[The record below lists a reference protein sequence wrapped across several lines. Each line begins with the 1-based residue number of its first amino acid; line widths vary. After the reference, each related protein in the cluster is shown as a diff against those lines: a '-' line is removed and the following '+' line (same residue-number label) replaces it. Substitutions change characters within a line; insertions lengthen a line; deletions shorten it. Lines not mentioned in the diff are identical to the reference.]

1 VSICARFA
9 PEVRSVALDALPGA
23 GPHADSLPGPVVRI
37 APGTV
42 NVTNIEALKTIY
54 GSRETFRKSQF
65 YRLLAVPGQQGLFN
79 TIDVEFHRRHRRLLA
94 GPMAESSLWPM
105 LPIVDARLAF
115 TLSRMRQ
122 EMASRGAAD
131 VFKWWLFMATDIIGE
146 LTFGDSF
153 RMLELGHASF
163 VRCLL
168 CRTAANTRSQKN
180 EYTLELEQG
189 SLVGAIRCTFP
200 FWVQLCSV
208 IPLPVFK
215 RVHGAG
221 QRMTQYASDSL
232 ERYRRLIASGS
243 DKMQDTLF
251 SKLFKANG
259 EGTMPYNEIRD
270 EALNYIAAG
279 SDTVSITLTYLTWTV
294 CRNPDIR
301 ETLVKELRT
310 LPPEFGV
317 AQLRDLPFLNQVI
330 NETLRMYSAAPG
342 PFPRLVPSGG
352 TELAGYWMA
361 EGTEV
366 SAQAFS
372 MHRDPVTFPA
382 PYEFRPSRWASP
394 TAAMKDAFT
403 PFGRGAR
410 GEA

>member
-1 VSICARFA
+1 
-9 PEVRSVALDALPGA
+9 
-23 GPHADSLPGPVVRI
+23 
-37 APGTV
+37 
-42 NVTNIEALKTIY
+42 
-54 GSRETFRKSQF
+54 
-65 YRLLAVPGQQGLFN
+65 
-79 TIDVEFHRRHRRLLA
+79 
-94 GPMAESSLWPM
+94 
-105 LPIVDARLAF
+105 
-115 TLSRMRQ
+115 
-122 EMASRGAAD
+122 
-131 VFKWWLFMATDIIGE
+131 
-146 LTFGDSF
+146 
-153 RMLELGHASF
+153 
-163 VRCLL
+163 
-168 CRTAANTRSQKN
+168 
-180 EYTLELEQG
+180 
-189 SLVGAIRCTFP
+189 
-200 FWVQLCSV
+200 
-208 IPLPVFK
+208 
-215 RVHGAG
+215 
-221 QRMTQYASDSL
+221 MTQYASDSL

-243 DKMQDTLF
+243 DKVQDTLF

-317 AQLRDLPFLNQVI
+317 AQLRDLSFLNQVI

-352 TELAGYWMA
+352 TALAGYWMA

-410 GEA
+410 VCIGQHLARIELRLATAHFFLAFPEARMSSLEGMSNEDMEPMVQLFLTPKGKRCLIQAK